1 MEIINPLKGKTNNG
15 WHFEQEI
22 HDANGIARAVKAG
35 GGSGNVPKVLT
46 DAQPLKR
53 RRTEEERRR
62 RHLHG
67 DKGAKFSARQLEIG
81 NTGVMSA
88 ITTVYDKDNII
99 AEIMDNEQTRVFTE
113 SNKANTREVLCLLR
127 KEIGEEAFLQKMGRL
142 ESILKEEVLRQ
153 NVYEESIRENG
164 EPRSGVLSGTP
175 LFSQDGLSG
184 GEEGDEMR
192 DVRIDKECGCASQ
205 GWKLSEQYTRE
216 LDACLSEL
224 PYESPQSKEAVCYL
238 RTACQ
243 SPQFMRQ
250 ALSALEEVRRPKS
263 QAMEYLSKK
272 RYRIRKLTAR
282 ECFRLMD
289 LTESDIDK
297 IQSAG
302 ISESQQYRMAGNSIV
317 VSCMV
322 GIFKNL
328 FCKEQEEESGQLTL
342 F

>member
-1 MEIINPLKGKTNNG
+1 MI
-15 WHFEQEI
+15 
-22 HDANGIARAVKAG
+22 
-35 GGSGNVPKVLT
+35 

-67 DKGAKFSARQLEIG
+67 DKGATFSKGKESYIG
-81 NTGVMSA
+81 NDGVMNTV
-88 ITTVYDKDNII
+88 TTFFSKDNIM
-99 AEIMDNEQTRVFTE
+99 AEIMEYDKTREFAECNE
-113 SNKANTREVLCLLR
+113 ANTREVLCVLR

-142 ESILKEEVLRQ
+142 ESVLKEEVLRQ
-153 NVYEESIRENG
+153 NVHEESIREKG
-164 EPRSGVLSGTP
+164 ESESGV
-175 LFSQDGLSG
+175 FSSAPFLQEDSISDRGK
-184 GEEGDEMR
+184 GDEMR
-192 DVRIDKECGCASQ
+192 DVRFNEEHRCASQ
-205 GWKLSEQYTRE
+205 GWQLSEQYIRE

-224 PYESPQSKEAVCYL
+224 SYENPQSQEAMCYL
-238 RTACQ
+238 RSACQ
-243 SPQFMRQ
+243 GSQSLRET
-250 ALSALEEVRRPKS
+250 LSALEEIRRPES
-263 QAMEYLSKK
+263 QAVEHLPKK
-272 RYRIRKLTAR
+272 RYRIRKLTER

-297 IQSAG
+297 IQNAG
-302 ISESQQYRMAGNSIV
+302 ISASQQYRMAGNSIV